1 MKKIFFV
8 VCAFLFT
15 SGLYSQ
21 EDSIVEVTDTT
32 VIENNQTVADEEIP
46 LLPDRMIFTQR
57 ILWGRRGVMR
67 NINYFSLSAEERQKE
82 MEIRGTMLRLH
93 KAAGYVTAVG
103 MLAQSVV
110 GILIYDGNRDYLN
123 ELHEGLGAGVDAGYA
138 TTMALSFLAPP
149 SLKNPKKGLTG
160 LKAHKILA
168 VTHITGMIA
177 TNILAGA
184 LEQNRNVLPFHAAA
198 AGISYVSLVAS
209 MIVVRF

>member
-1 MKKIFFV
+1 MKKILFV
-8 VCAFLFT
+8 VCALLFT

-21 EDSIVEVTDTT
+21 EDSVVAATDTT
-32 VIENNQTVADEEIP
+32 AIVTNDIVADEEIP

-57 ILWGRRGVMR
+57 ILWGRRGLMR
-67 NINYFSLSAEERQKE
+67 NFNTFTLSPEERQRE

-93 KAAGYVTAVG
+93 KAAGYVTAFG

-110 GILIYDGNRDYLN
+110 GILIYDGERDYLN
-123 ELHEGLGAGVDAGYA
+123 ELHEGLGAGVNIGYA
-138 TTMALSFLAPP
+138 TTMSMSFLAPP
-149 SLKNPKKGLTG
+149 ALKNPKKGLTG

-177 TNILAGA
+177 TNILAGM
-184 LEQNRNVLPFHAAA
+184 LEQNRNVLPFHATA